1 MGGEQCPCA
10 PRAHGLCSSK
20 GLLTIFS
27 GFTVT
32 LLRALL
38 TIYSRV
44 PNNMLQVLPS
54 RLLWVYSQFTPGF
67 LIIYYGLTHPLLWF
81 YSHFSLA
88 LLTLY
93 IRFYSHSTQGFT
105 HILLHVSSQ
114 FSPSFVHSLL
124 QVYSLFTS
132 RLCTLYSE
140 FNHTLLLVNTHLTQG
155 ITHALFKLY

>member
-1 MGGEQCPCA
+1 MMASQAGWMGGEQCPCA

-20 GLLTIFS
+20 GLLTLFS

-38 TIYSRV
+38 TIYSGV

-67 LIIYYGLTHPLLWF
+67 LIIYSGLTHPLLWV

-88 LLTLY
+88 LLTVY
-93 IRFYSHSTQGFT
+93 IRFCSHSTPGFT

-114 FSPSFVHSLL
+114 LSPSFVHSLL

-132 RLCTLYSE
+132 WLRTLYSG
-140 FNHTLLLVNTHLTQG
+140 FSHNFLWV
-155 ITHALFKLY
+155 

>member
-1 MGGEQCPCA
+1 MMASQAGWMGGVQCPCA

-20 GLLTIFS
+20 GLLTLFS
-27 GFTVT
+27 GFIVT

-38 TIYSRV
+38 TIYSGV

-67 LIIYYGLTHPLLWF
+67 LIIYSGLTHPLLWV
-81 YSHFSLA
+81 YSQFSLA
-88 LLTLY
+88 LLTFY
-93 IRFYSHSTQGFT
+93 IRFCSHSTPGFT

-124 QVYSLFTS
+124 QVYSIFTS
-132 RLCTLYSE
+132 WLRTLYSW
-140 FNHTLLLVNTHLTQG
+140 FTHTLLWV
-155 ITHALFKLY
+155 